1 MKKSKKRALRVVII
15 IFTIIILI
23 AAVLLIS
30 GAAAEP
36 DAHIAPDYQQID
48 ITPIL
53 SKNQLSEEDY
63 RTLFL
68 QTGLGKPAVDDLRKD
83 SPDAAQAILTFQNN
97 FFKKIDY
104 VCERNSLISKEESV
118 VDGNGSYVDGQNLA
132 PLHNGYIMITKCSHV
147 FGWRNGHAAIIIDAA
162 QGQTLESAVLGTN
175 SLIQGTDKW
184 KNFPDFMIFR
194 IKGASDELLNEIA
207 RSALQN
213 LNNIPYDFSVGVLS
227 PKYQE
232 PGQITGTQCSHL
244 VWEACKLYGYD
255 LDSDSGM
262 IVTPKDIANSPL
274 LEIVQV
280 YGVDPQ
286 DIWP

>member
-1 MKKSKKRALRVVII
+1 MLLVV
-15 IFTIIILI
+15 TIIILI

-36 DAHIAPDYQQID
+36 YAHTEPDYQQID

-53 SKNQLSEEDY
+53 SKSKLSEEDY

-68 QTGLGKPAVDDLRKD
+68 QTGLGKPAVDDLRKE
-83 SPDAAQAILTFQNN
+83 SPDSAQTILTFQDN
-97 FFKKIDY
+97 FFKKINEI
-104 VCERNSLISKEESV
+104 CESNSLISREESV
-118 VDGNGSYVDGQNLA
+118 VDENGNYVDGTQLA

-147 FGWRNGHAAIIIDAA
+147 FGWRNGHAALVVDAA
-162 QGQTLESAVLGTN
+162 QGITLESDVLGTN
-175 SLIQGTDKW
+175 SVIQGTDKW

-194 IKGASDELLNEIA
+194 IKGASDTLLNKIA
-207 RSALQN
+207 QSALQN
-213 LNNIPYDFSVGVLS
+213 LNNVPYDFSVGILS

-274 LEIVQV
+274 LEVVQV